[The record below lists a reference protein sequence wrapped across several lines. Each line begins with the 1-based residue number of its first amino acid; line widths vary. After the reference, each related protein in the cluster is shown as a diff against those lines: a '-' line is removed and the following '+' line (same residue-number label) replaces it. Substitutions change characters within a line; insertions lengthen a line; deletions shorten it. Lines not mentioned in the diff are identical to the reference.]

1 MPREILNIK
10 ENSDIKYKI
19 FNSLNSNITL
29 KSNNPSGED
38 VKHNID
44 LMLSGGLIHKVDIYK
59 ATLKFEV
66 KQQ

>member
-44 LMLSGGLIHKVDIYK
+44 LMLSGGIIHKVDVYK